1 MKDTTKRPGNRAGT
15 ALAVFASGVLAVVL
29 AATLLPAFAASP
41 SGNDAPKGNRRL
53 ASLQIEV
60 WPEFDRP
67 AALVILRGELAAD
80 VALPA
85 AVSLRVPASSGGP
98 AAVASATGPG
108 AGLVNMKY
116 ESKNAGDFITL
127 SFETPQRMF
136 HVEFYEPLATGAA
149 ERTYTYVWPGDLAV
163 NRLSVILQEPAGA
176 RDISVQPN
184 LDSTSTGQNGL
195 RYRSAELGA
204 LEAGKQLPIKI
215 RYTKTAAQT
224 STEILQPA
232 TKSLQPE
239 PSNAS
244 PAPVTGSGDKFR
256 WALVLAFAAA
266 LVIGVGAAFL
276 WWQGRG
282 KASGAQPSDTDLCSK
297 CGARLAAG
305 DRFCSRCGAPSAGTK
320 MAPSSKNSK
329 KT

>member
-1 MKDTTKRPGNRAGT
+1 MKGTTKRPGNRTGN
-15 ALAVFASGVLAVVL
+15 ALAAFASRILAVVL

-41 SGNDAPKGNRRL
+41 PGNGAQKGNPRL

-85 AVSLRVPASSGGP
+85 AVSLRIPASSGGP
-98 AAVASATGPG
+98 AAVASAAGPD
-108 AGLVNMKY
+108 AGLANMKY
-116 ESKNAGDFITL
+116 ESRNAGDFITL
-127 SFETPQRMF
+127 SFETPHRLF
-136 HVEFYEPLATGAA
+136 HVEFYEPLVTAKP
-149 ERTYTYVWPGDLAV
+149 ERSYTYVWPGDLAV

-195 RYRSAELGA
+195 RYRSAELGP
-204 LEAGKQLPIKI
+204 LEAGKQLPIRI
-215 RYTKTAAQT
+215 RYTKAAAQT
-224 STEILQPA
+224 STEMLQPA
-232 TKSLQPE
+232 AKALQPE

-244 PAPVTGSGDKFR
+244 PAPVTGSGAKLR
-256 WALVLAFAAA
+256 WALILATAAA
-266 LVIGVGAAFL
+266 LVIGIGAGVM
-276 WWQGRG
+276 WWQERG
-282 KASGAQPSDTDLCSK
+282 KTSDEQPGDTGLCSK
-297 CGARLAAG
+297 CGAKLATG
-305 DRFCSRCGAPSAGTK
+305 DHFCSKCGAPSAGKK